1 MNTGHSMDP
10 RVAPLA
16 DILRLN
22 TRLFRNCL
30 AGLTDEQAN
39 LRPSG
44 TTNSAAFVAA
54 HLADSRFYLLRIL
67 GVDQPSPLARYLDSA
82 KGINDVKQ
90 SPPLAEI
97 QAAWTAAAHALHE
110 RLEVMTAGEL
120 DAPVTTRFPM
130 PNATVIG
137 VLTFL
142 VQHDSYHLGQLAL
155 LRKHAG
161 LPAMSYA

>member
-1 MNTGHSMDP
+1 MDP
-10 RVAPLA
+10 RVSPLA

-54 HLADSRFYLLRIL
+54 HLADARFYLLRIL
-67 GVDQPSPLARYLDSA
+67 GAKRPSPLAAYLEKA
-82 KGINDVKQ
+82 KGIEDVKQ
-90 SPPLAEI
+90 APPLAEI
-97 QAAWTAAAHALHE
+97 QAAWTEASHALRDRIE
-110 RLEVMTAGEL
+110 EMTALEL
-120 DAPVTTRFPM
+120 DATVTTRFPVSD
-130 PNATVIG
+130 ATVIG
-137 VLTFL
+137 AFTFL

-161 LPAMSYA
+161 LPAMSYS